1 MYFEPIDDKPVFM
14 PVKSTSKAA
23 AYDLFARESCV
34 VGSGQTALIRTGVRT
49 KLPDHV
55 IGLVCSRSG
64 LALKNSVFVLNA
76 PGVIDADYDQEIGV
90 ILCNASYQAF
100 HIDEG
105 MRIAQMLF
113 VHNATYADTGSD
125 IVRTGGF
132 GSTGV
137 SNRCV
142 DNGLMYD
149 ELDTP
154 V

>member
-1 MYFEPIDDKPVFM
+1 MYFELIDGALGIL

-23 AYDLFARESCV
+23 AYDLFASQSCV
-34 VGSGQTALIRTGVRT
+34 VGGGQTTLIRTGVRT

-64 LALKNSVFVLNA
+64 LALKSSVFVLNA

-90 ILCNASYQAF
+90 ILCNASYNQF
-100 HIDEG
+100 HVEAG

-154 V
+154 K

>member
-1 MYFEPIDDKPVFM
+1 MYFEPIDGLPVFM

-23 AYDLFARESCV
+23 AYDLSSRCSCV
-34 VGSGQTALIRTGVRT
+34 VEAGQTALIRTGVRT

-55 IGLVCSRSG
+55 VGLVCSRSG

-90 ILCNASYQAF
+90 ILFNASF
-100 HIDEG
+100 HPFYVEEG

-113 VHNATYADTGSD
+113 VHSATYADAGAEN
-125 IVRTGGF
+125 VRTGGF

-137 SNRCV
+137 SNMCV

-154 V
+154 K